1 VKLGINSI
9 AVHPQLKHKEH
20 LMDDEIVGVG
30 LMNFQPSTLNLKIIS
45 I

>member
-9 AVHPQLKHKEH
+9 VVHPQLKHKEH
-20 LMDDEIVGVG
+20 LMDDEFVGVG
-30 LMNFQPSTLNLKIIS
+30 LVNFQPSTLNPKIMS